1 MVQLG
6 LVSKKTD
13 SYEQYDEIPLKDVDV
28 LTNIEECFATTKVT
42 HVYTNT
48 GDKSLAEIYY
58 RFSLPINAIV
68 TDLTV
73 SYSDGLILKGE
84 FSEKTKAKQTY
95 TDAKSDKKRTCLL
108 EKMRDGIYNV
118 YIGNMEKNT
127 SLHVSYSFINFV
139 KSDLIGY
146 KYVFPTNIAPKY
158 VPGKTHNYD
167 PFNGGGYHH
176 STSPNITYVIT
187 SPYHFNFV
195 LNWNSKQKIKNMYS
209 TNEKSKCDFEI
220 NSDFSRVLRVNQYP
234 ENGDISITLES
245 ENKSEELL
253 FTNEANGEKYIG
265 LVKKIPDVEEDIQL
279 NREFIFLLDRSGSM
293 EGEKIKQA
301 IDALIIFISSLP
313 IGSKFN
319 VLSFGTNY
327 QFLFEKSVDYTNDTK
342 NEAIKQVSSYR
353 ANLGGTEIEEPLVVI
368 ASKSLPDSI
377 NERILILLTDGQVT
391 NTNNVIKFCGNM
403 ANTRIFTVGVG
414 RDADRNLVE
423 NVANIT
429 NATSVFV
436 NDFSK
441 MSDYIVELLDSVNKQ
456 YIMRPRLLL
465 TDTTDELIVTQT
477 YSEITGAVYPGRYY
491 YCISSYPSEK
501 TVKSAEF
508 SYNELNKH
516 KKVELNI
523 DTITKFSDL
532 NKFFAFAFVETE
544 KKIDSSDKDGKL
556 SNISVKNGI
565 VNDYVSLV
573 LVDQTKKVEDATKE
587 IVIPHVQYS
596 GYLDNMQEGCAAPT
610 VACASAGGGVYRSA
624 PAAAA
629 ACASASGGVARSAN
643 ASYKG
648 ATRGAV
654 SLSLGGAKK
663 SGLNDQ
669 RMSIDS
675 NKECSRTFSK
685 KSSGTSGFSQ
695 MVSKGISALFDPF
708 NSKSSASVPV
718 SANASF
724 DPFNTNSSAHV
735 ANKDEDEDENGDEES
750 VGGAGGLFGADS
762 DEDKPARS
770 SVKSKKSVQHTPA
783 TIFDFQQI
791 DGSFILSEVLLTVIG
806 STKKDLEDKQKYNG
820 MTEERAYYELILKF
834 LKSDT
839 KYKIM
844 LKKTEQY
851 MVTKFGKDYNTV
863 FASKSS

>member
-6 LVSKKTD
+6 LVSKKSD
-13 SYEQYDEIPLKDVDV
+13 SYEQYNEIPLKDVDV
-28 LTNIEECFATTKVT
+28 STNIEECFATTKVT

-48 GDKSLAEIYY
+48 EDISLAEIYY
-58 RFSLPINAIV
+58 RFSLPTNAIV

-73 SYSDGLILKGE
+73 SYSDGTILKGE

-108 EKMRDGIYNV
+108 EKIRDGIYNV

-139 KSDLIGY
+139 KSDLVGY

-158 VPGKTHNYD
+158 VPAKTHDFD
-167 PFNGGGYHH
+167 PFSGGYHY
-176 STSPNITYVIT
+176 STNPNVTYVTT

-253 FTNEANGEKYIG
+253 FTNEVNEEKYIG
-265 LVKKIPDVEEDIQL
+265 LVKKIPDVEEDVPQ

-319 VLSFGTNY
+319 ILSFGTNY

-342 NEAIKQVSSYR
+342 NEAIKQVSAYK
-353 ANLGGTEIEEPLVVI
+353 ANLGGTNIEEPLVVI
-368 ASKSLPDSI
+368 ASKSLLDSI
-377 NERILILLTDGQVT
+377 NERVLILLTDGQVA

-403 ANTRIFTVGVG
+403 VNTRIFTVGVG
-414 RDADRNLVE
+414 SDADRNLVE
-423 NVANIT
+423 NVANVT

-456 YIMRPRLLL
+456 YITRPKLLF
-465 TDTTDELIVTQT
+465 TDSTDELIVAQT
-477 YSEITGAVYPGRYY
+477 YSEIIGAVYPGRYY
-491 YCISSYPSEK
+491 YCISSFPSEK

-508 SYNELNKH
+508 SYNELNKN
-516 KKVELNI
+516 KKVDLNM

-556 SNISVKNGI
+556 ANISVKNCI
-565 VNDYVSLV
+565 VNEYVSLV
-573 LVDQTKKVEDATKE
+573 LVDQTKKVENAVKE
-587 IVIPHVQYS
+587 IVIPHVQNTAYF
-596 GYLDNMQEGCAAPT
+596 LDDIQTC
-610 VACASAGGGVYRSA
+610 CSA
-624 PAAAA
+624 PAAA
-629 ACASASGGVARSAN
+629 CAPSSNYYINSSGGGDIPK
-643 ASYKG
+643 SYRG
-648 ATRGAV
+648 ATRGKGIVHDNITKGTVRYNKYDRTAEIQ
-654 SLSLGGAKK
+654 SMSATTLSA
-663 SGLNDQ
+663 D
-669 RMSIDS
+669 SI
-675 NKECSRTFSK
+675 KECSASFNK
-685 KSSGTSGFSQ
+685 KSSGTSGFTQ
-695 MVSKGISALFDPF
+695 MISKGISALFDPF
-708 NSKSSASVPV
+708 KSSASLSSPA
-718 SANASF
+718 SA
-724 DPFNTNSSAHV
+724 SAGGARSAFAQV
-735 ANKDEDEDENGDEES
+735 DDDDAS
-750 VGGAGGLFGADS
+750 VGGAGGLFGDDS
-762 DEDKPARS
+762 DEDEYYVRS
-770 SVKSKKSVQHTPA
+770 SIKSKKSVQHITA

-806 STKKDLEDKQKYNG
+806 ATKKDLEDKQKYNG
-820 MTEERAYYELILKF
+820 MTEERSYYELILKF
-834 LKSDT
+834 LKSDS

-851 MVTKFGKDYNTV
+851 MVTKFGKDYRDCLI
-863 FASKSS
+863 

>member
-6 LVSKKTD
+6 LVSKKSD
-13 SYEQYDEIPLKDVDV
+13 SYEQYNEIPLKDVDV
-28 LTNIEECFATTKVT
+28 STNIEECFATTKVT

-48 GDKSLAEIYY
+48 EDKSLAEIYY
-58 RFSLPINAIV
+58 RFSLPTNAIV
-68 TDLTV
+68 IDLTV
-73 SYSDGLILKGE
+73 SYSDGTILKGE

-139 KSDLIGY
+139 KSDLVGY
-146 KYVFPTNIAPKY
+146 KYIFPTNIAPKY
-158 VPGKTHNYD
+158 VPAKTHDYD
-167 PFNGGGYHH
+167 PLNGGGFHH
-176 STSPNITYVIT
+176 STSPNVTYVSS

-195 LNWNSKQKIKNMYS
+195 LNWNSRQKIKNMYS

-220 NSDFSRVLRVNQYP
+220 NSEFSRVLKVNQYP

-245 ENKSEELL
+245 ENKNEELL
-253 FTNEANGEKYIG
+253 FTNEVNGEKYIG
-265 LVKKIPDVEEDIQL
+265 LVKKIPDVEEDVQV

-319 VLSFGTNY
+319 VLSFGSNY
-327 QFLFEKSVDYTNDTK
+327 QLLFEKSVDYTNDTK
-342 NEAIKQVSSYR
+342 NEAIKQVSSYG

-377 NERILILLTDGQVT
+377 NERVLILLTDGQVA

-403 ANTRIFTVGVG
+403 ENTRIFTVGVG

-456 YIMRPRLLL
+456 YITRPRLLL

-491 YCISSYPSEK
+491 YCISSFPSEK
-501 TVKSAEF
+501 TIKNAEF

-523 DTITKFSDL
+523 ESITKFSDL

-544 KKIDSSDKDGKL
+544 KKIDPSDKDGKL
-556 SNISVKNGI
+556 ANISVKNGI

-573 LVDQTKKVEDATKE
+573 LVDQTKKIEDATKE
-587 IVIPHVQYS
+587 IVIPHVQHA
-596 GYLDNMQEGCAAPT
+596 GYLDDMTEGCAPT
-610 VACASAGGGVYRSA
+610 SFKYFYSANS
-624 PAAAA
+624 
-629 ACASASGGVARSAN
+629 VARSAN
-643 ASYKG
+643 ASYNGARRQAGGSVTRSANASSKG
-648 ATRGAV
+648 AIRRT
-654 SLSLGGAKK
+654 
-663 SGLNDQ
+663 GLIDQ
-669 RMSIDS
+669 RISSTLLSDDSIES
-675 NKECSRTFSK
+675 IKECSTTLSNSSTQFSK
-685 KSSGTSGFSQ
+685 KSSGTSGFAQ
-695 MVSKGISALFDPF
+695 MVSKGISAIFNPF
-708 NSKSSASVPV
+708 NSKSSTNVPAS
-718 SANASF
+718 AAASLATGAARSTHSQIS
-724 DPFNTNSSAHV
+724 D
-735 ANKDEDEDENGDEES
+735 DED
-750 VGGAGGLFGADS
+750 VGGAGGLFGDDS
-762 DEDKPARS
+762 DEDRPTN

-806 STKKDLEDKQKYNG
+806 ATKKDLEDKQKYNS

-863 FASKSS
+863 FVSKSS

>member
-6 LVSKKTD
+6 LVSQKND
-13 SYEQYDEIPLKDVDV
+13 GYYIQSYDEIPLKDVDI

-58 RFSLPINAIV
+58 RFSLPTNAIV

-73 SYSDGLILKGE
+73 SYSDGTILKGE

-127 SLHVSYSFINFV
+127 SLHVTYSFINFV
-139 KSDLIGY
+139 KSDLVGY

-158 VPGKTHNYD
+158 VPAKTHDYD
-167 PFNGGGYHH
+167 PFSGGYHY
-176 STSPNITYVIT
+176 SASPNVTYVTT

-220 NSDFSRVLRVNQYP
+220 NSEFSRVLRVNQYP

-253 FTNEANGEKYIG
+253 FTNEVSGEKYIG
-265 LVKKIPDVEEDIQL
+265 LVKKIPDVEEDVQL

-319 VLSFGTNY
+319 VLSFGSKY
-327 QFLFEKSVDYTNDTK
+327 QLLFEKSVDYTNDTK
-342 NEAIKQVSSYR
+342 NEAIKHVSSYR

-377 NERILILLTDGQVT
+377 NERVLILLTDGQVE

-423 NVANIT
+423 NVANVT

-456 YIMRPRLLL
+456 YITRPKLLL

-491 YCISSYPSEK
+491 YCISSFSNEK
-501 TVKSAEF
+501 TVKNAEF

-523 DTITKFSDL
+523 GSITKFSDL
-532 NKFFAFAFVETE
+532 NKFFSFAFVETE

-556 SNISVKNGI
+556 ANISVKNGI

-573 LVDQTKKVEDATKE
+573 LVDQTKKIEDAVKE
-587 IVIPHVQYS
+587 VVIPHVQPS
-596 GYLDNMQEGCAAPT
+596 GYLDDMVEGCAAPA
-610 VACASAGGGVYRSA
+610 ACAPVAACAPASYYRNSAGGVDRS
-624 PAAAA
+624 
-629 ACASASGGVARSAN
+629 GN
-643 ASYKG
+643 AFSKG
-648 ATRGAV
+648 ATRGAAL
-654 SLSLGGAKK
+654 LSLGGAKK
-663 SGLNDQ
+663 SGPIDQ
-669 RMSIDS
+669 RMSSALCSPVSFESIR
-675 NKECSRTFSK
+675 ECSATLSNSSTQFSK

-708 NSKSSASVPV
+708 KSSASVP
-718 SANASF
+718 APASSQV
-724 DPFNTNSSAHV
+724 DD
-735 ANKDEDEDENGDEES
+735 DEDGS

-762 DEDKPARS
+762 DEDRPARG
-770 SVKSKKSVQHTPA
+770 SVKSKKSVQHTTA

-806 STKKDLEDKQKYNG
+806 ATKKDLEDKQKYNG

>member
-6 LVSKKTD
+6 LISKKID
-13 SYEQYDEIPLKDVDV
+13 IYEQYDEIPLKDVDV
-28 LTNIEECFATTKVT
+28 STNIEECFAATKVT

-58 RFSLPINAIV
+58 RFSLPTNAIV

-73 SYSDGLILKGE
+73 SYSDGVILKGE

-108 EKMRDGIYNV
+108 EKMRDGVYNV

-127 SLHVSYSFINFV
+127 SLHVSYNFINFV
-139 KSDLIGY
+139 KSDLVGY

-158 VPGKTHNYD
+158 VPIKTHDYD
-167 PFNGGGYHH
+167 PFNGSGYHH
-176 STSPNITYVIT
+176 STNQNVTYVT
-187 SPYHFNFV
+187 SSPYHFNFV
-195 LNWNSKQKIKNMYS
+195 LTWNSKQKIKNMYS

-220 NSDFSRVLRVNQYP
+220 NNDFSRVLRVNQYP

-265 LVKKIPDVEEDIQL
+265 LVKKIPDVEEDVQL

-319 VLSFGTNY
+319 VLSFGTNS

-342 NEAIKQVSSYR
+342 NEAIKEVSSYN
-353 ANLGGTEIEEPLVVI
+353 ANFGGTEIEEPLVVI
-368 ASKSLPDSI
+368 ASESLPDSV
-377 NERILILLTDGQVT
+377 NERVLILLTDGQVA

-403 ANTRIFTVGVG
+403 ENTRIFTVGVG

-456 YIMRPRLLL
+456 YITRPRLLL

-491 YCISSYPSEK
+491 YCISSFPSEK

-508 SYNELNKH
+508 SYNELSKH
-516 KKVELNI
+516 KKVKLNI
-523 DTITKFSDL
+523 DNVTKFSDL

-544 KKIDSSDKDGKL
+544 KKIDSSDKDSKL
-556 SNISVKNGI
+556 ANISVKNGI

-573 LVDQTKKVEDATKE
+573 LVDQTKKVEDAIKE
-587 IVIPHVQYS
+587 IVIPHVQYV
-596 GYLDNMQEGCAAPT
+596 GYLDDITEGYGASAA
-610 VACASAGGGVYRSA
+610 ASAGYYRNSAGGGV
-624 PAAAA
+624 
-629 ACASASGGVARSAN
+629 ARYAN

-648 ATRGAV
+648 AVAATSV
-654 SLSLGGAKK
+654 SLGGGKMMGLIDRRMNVDSIKK
-663 SGLNDQ
+663 CSATLNNSSTQ
-669 RMSIDS
+669 
-675 NKECSRTFSK
+675 FSK

-708 NSKSSASVPV
+708 KSSASVSAPV
-718 SANASF
+718 SATAGG
-724 DPFNTNSSAHV
+724 V
-735 ANKDEDEDENGDEES
+735 DEDEDDS
-750 VGGAGGLFGADS
+750 VSGAGGLFGADS
-762 DEDKPARS
+762 DEDRPARG
-770 SVKSKKSVQHTPA
+770 SVKSKKSVQHTTA

-791 DGSFILSEVLLTVIG
+791 DGSFILSEVLLIVIG
-806 STKKDLEDKQKYNG
+806 TTKKDLEDKQKYNG

-834 LKSDT
+834 LKSDS

-851 MVTKFGKDYNTV
+851 MVIKFGKDYNTV
-863 FASKSS
+863 SASKI